1 MLGWGDGALFR
12 KFYIV
17 KDYQFIM
24 TETVNMNKIYETLIE
39 LKREVNFI
47 KNHMV
52 DVDVILTPEENIELD
67 ESLKELEE
75 GKTFSLEDIKKDR
88 EDA

>member
-1 MLGWGDGALFR
+1 MS
-12 KFYIV
+12 
-17 KDYQFIM
+17 
-24 TETVNMNKIYETLIE
+24 ETININKIYETLVE

-67 ESLKELEE
+67 ESLKELEK

-88 EDA
+88 ENA

>member
-1 MLGWGDGALFR
+1 MS
-12 KFYIV
+12 
-17 KDYQFIM
+17 
-24 TETVNMNKIYETLIE
+24 ETINMNKIYETLIE
-39 LKREVNFI
+39 LKREVDFI

-52 DVDVILTPEENIELD
+52 DVDVIMTPEENIELD

-88 EDA
+88 ENA

>member
-1 MLGWGDGALFR
+1 MNYLLF
-12 KFYIV
+12 
-17 KDYQFIM
+17 M
-24 TETVNMNKIYETLIE
+24 AETVNMNKIYETLVE

-52 DVDVILTPEENIELD
+52 DVDVILTSEENIELD

-75 GKTFSLEDIKKDR
+75 GKTFSFDDIKKDR
-88 EDA
+88 ENA

>member
-1 MLGWGDGALFR
+1 MRFR

-24 TETVNMNKIYETLIE
+24 AETVNMNKIYETLVE

-75 GKTFSLEDIKKDR
+75 RKTFSLEDIKKDR

>member
-1 MLGWGDGALFR
+1 MA
-12 KFYIV
+12 
-17 KDYQFIM
+17 
-24 TETVNMNKIYETLIE
+24 ETINMNKIYETLIE
-39 LKREVNFI
+39 LRREVDFI

-52 DVDVILTPEENIELD
+52 DVDTILTSEENIELD

-88 EDA
+88 ENA

>member
-1 MLGWGDGALFR
+1 MA
-12 KFYIV
+12 
-17 KDYQFIM
+17 
-24 TETVNMNKIYETLIE
+24 ETINMNKIYETLVE

-52 DVDVILTPEENIELD
+52 DVDTILTPEENIELN

-75 GKTFSLEDIKKDR
+75 GKTFSFEDIKKDR
-88 EDA
+88 KDV

>member
-1 MLGWGDGALFR
+1 MA
-12 KFYIV
+12 
-17 KDYQFIM
+17 
-24 TETVNMNKIYETLIE
+24 ETVNMNKIYETLVA
-39 LKREVNFI
+39 LKREVDFI

-52 DVDVILTPEENIELD
+52 DVDSILTSEENTELD

-88 EDA
+88 ENA

>member
-1 MLGWGDGALFR
+1 
-12 KFYIV
+12 
-17 KDYQFIM
+17 
-24 TETVNMNKIYETLIE
+24 MNKIYETLVE
-39 LKREVNFI
+39 LKREVDFI

-75 GKTFSLEDIKKDR
+75 GKTFSLEDIKKDK
-88 EDA
+88 ENA

>member
-1 MLGWGDGALFR
+1 MA
-12 KFYIV
+12 
-17 KDYQFIM
+17 
-24 TETVNMNKIYETLIE
+24 ETISTNKIYETLIE
-39 LKREVNFI
+39 LKREVDFI

-67 ESLKELEE
+67 ESLKDLEE

-88 EDA
+88 ENA